1 MNGRCS
7 DDAEEELDDDD
18 DDDDDDMKSDD
29 AVRIVSVKDLSP
41 SVGSIL
47 SFTILTG
54 AGRPSISQC
63 KDGAGRPK
71 KQKSTIIRK
80 IPKQRWTNVTIQ
92 ELI

>member
-1 MNGRCS
+1 MLNGRCS
-7 DDAEEELDDDD
+7 DDAEEEF

-29 AVRIVSVKDLSP
+29 AARIVSVKDLSP

-63 KDGAGRPK
+63 NEGAGRPK
-71 KQKSTIIRK
+71 K
-80 IPKQRWTNVTIQ
+80 
-92 ELI
+92 